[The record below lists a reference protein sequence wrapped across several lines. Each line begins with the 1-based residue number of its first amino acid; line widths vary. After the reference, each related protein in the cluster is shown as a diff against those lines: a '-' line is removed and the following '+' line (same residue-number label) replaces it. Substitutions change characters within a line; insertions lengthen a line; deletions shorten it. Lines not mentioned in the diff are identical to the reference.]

1 MGSDMAT
8 IKDLCFDQTPN
19 LADQVPIYAQ
29 SSGTT
34 QRTSINMLLAVL
46 AQLPTVQPV
55 AGSGELWI
63 DTANGNVVKVAL

>member
-1 MGSDMAT
+1 MTT
-8 IKDLCFDQTPN
+8 IGDLCFDSTPS
-19 LADQVPIYAQ
+19 LGDQVPVYSQ

-34 QRTSINMLLAVL
+34 QRTSLNLLLQAL

-63 DTANGNVVKVAL
+63 DKSAGNVIKVAL